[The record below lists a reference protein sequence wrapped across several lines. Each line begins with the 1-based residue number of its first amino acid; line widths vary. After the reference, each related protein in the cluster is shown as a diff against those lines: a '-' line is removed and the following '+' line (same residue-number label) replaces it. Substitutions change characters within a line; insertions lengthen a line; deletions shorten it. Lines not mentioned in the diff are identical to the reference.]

1 MAQVQLRKLLEKF
14 FTSNITKTQFDDLK
28 NMTNNLS
35 DSDLSDGLECAWNT
49 TDYSN
54 SMPIFAK
61 QRIREELEQKIYKEK
76 VRQFAVKFMKVA
88 AAVSIPIL
96 LASTIYLF
104 ADRRAILNQQA
115 DLLNISVSKGERAT
129 VNLPDGSTV
138 TLNSDS
144 KLYYPSN
151 FNSKDR
157 WIRLEGEG
165 FFQVKKC
172 HGRSFTVR
180 TNKMDVSVL
189 GTAFNVSAY
198 VDAPTTSV
206 VLVHGSVRATAKG
219 EAGVLIKPNQKFEVE
234 NRSGNVKISEVDT
247 YNYTC
252 WRDGILNFE
261 SEPIV
266 DVLDKLSKQFDV
278 KIEYSS
284 KAFENDRLTGK
295 LDLNDGIENAL
306 RVVSLTS
313 PLKFVKHK
321 NTIVITPLH

>member
-1 MAQVQLRKLLEKF
+1 MAQVQLKKLLEKF
-14 FTSNITKTQFDDLK
+14 FTSSITKTQFNELK
-28 NMTNNLS
+28 NVADGLS
-35 DSDLSDGLECAWNT
+35 DRDLSEGMEYAWNS

-54 SMPIFAK
+54 SMPVFAK
-61 QRIREELEQKIYKEK
+61 QRIREGLERKIYREK
-76 VRQFAVKFMKVA
+76 LQQVAVKFMKVA
-88 AAVSIPIL
+88 AAVSIPVL

-115 DLLNISVSKGERAT
+115 DLLNISVSKGEKAT

-165 FFQVKKC
+165 FFQVKKS

-180 TNKMDVSVL
+180 TNKLDVSVL
-189 GTAFNVSAY
+189 GTSFNVSAY
-198 VDAPTTSV
+198 KDEVTTSV
-206 VLVHGSVRATAKG
+206 VLVQGVVKALPKG
-219 EAGVLIKPNQKFEVE
+219 EDGVIIRPNQKFEVD
-234 NRSGNVKISEVDT
+234 NQSGKVKVSEVHT

-266 DVLDKLSKQFDV
+266 DVLDKLSRQFDI
-278 KIEYSS
+278 KLEYNS
-284 KAFENDRLTGK
+284 KSFENDRLTGK
-295 LDLNDGIENAL
+295 LDLNDGVENVL
-306 RVVSLTS
+306 RVISLTS
-313 PLKFVKHK
+313 PLKFVKYK
-321 NTIVITPLH
+321 NKIVITPLH